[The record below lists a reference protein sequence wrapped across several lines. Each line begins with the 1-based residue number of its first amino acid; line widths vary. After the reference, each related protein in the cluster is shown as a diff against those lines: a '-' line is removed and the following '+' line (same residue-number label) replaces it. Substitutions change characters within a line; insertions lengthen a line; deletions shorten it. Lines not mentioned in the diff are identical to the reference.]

1 MSKDMKPL
9 PCPWCGEE
17 LRAVNVSEGSTFRWR
32 KLDGCCADGPEVRI
46 DTMADDQAKAEADAR
61 ADAIKAWNERAPNT
75 MLAEIERLRAE
86 VSAFKRSWIAEK
98 ENAERLVR
106 SLREQQELVE
116 QLRVDAER
124 YRFLAGQHGLWWEEE
139 LDAAIERDR
148 AALDQEDK
156 DD

>member
-1 MSKDMKPL
+1 MSQDVKLL

-17 LRAVNVSEGSTFRWR
+17 LRVVNVSEGSTFRWR

-61 ADAIKAWNERAPNT
+61 ADAIRAWNERAPNP
-75 MLAEIERLRAE
+75 MLAENER
-86 VSAFKRSWIAEK
+86 
-98 ENAERLVR
+98 
-106 SLREQQELVE
+106 
-116 QLRVDAER
+116 LRVDAER

-148 AALDQEDK
+148 AQEMSA
-156 DD
+156 